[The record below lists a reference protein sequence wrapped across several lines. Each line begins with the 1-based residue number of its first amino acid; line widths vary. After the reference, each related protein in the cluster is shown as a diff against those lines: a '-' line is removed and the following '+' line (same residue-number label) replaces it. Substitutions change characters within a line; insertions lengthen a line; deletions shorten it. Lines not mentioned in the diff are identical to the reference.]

1 MCSRRT
7 VQRGAAAFGGGG
19 LLFSAWEESGGVAI
33 AGALC
38 FFDLCCTRYP
48 SQFMSF
54 SEGAVGVFAFLT
66 CSTSLT
72 GCYIFGGLFTVL

>member
-1 MCSRRT
+1 
-7 VQRGAAAFGGGG
+7 V
-19 LLFSAWEESGGVAI
+19 LLLLVVVVFFFSAWEESGGVAI

-54 SEGAVGVFAFLT
+54 SEGAVG
-66 CSTSLT
+66 SL
-72 GCYIFGGLFTVL
+72 LF